1 MTTLYTA
8 TPRTVPNGPS
18 RDNTA
23 ASESLIDRHS
33 HFNGHYRTSHD
44 LRVEGTAEGEIE
56 CEGTVTVAPEA
67 RVSATVK
74 ARNVVIAGAASGE
87 IVCRDQF
94 TLKPTG
100 EMRGQVRAGSLV
112 VEEGAF
118 FDGEFKMAATAPEP
132 PAKRDTKP
140 DAKLDPKL
148 DRRGQPTTPV
158 QPGRQVEAVK
168 DGQAKEPNDG
178 AIKTEADKQPA

>member
-1 MTTLYTA
+1 MSTFYPA
-8 TPRTVPNGPS
+8 TPRTVPNSPAREDTS
-18 RDNTA
+18 P
-23 ASESLIDRHS
+23 SESMIDRHS

-56 CEGTVTVAPEA
+56 CDGTVTVAPQA

-100 EMRGQVRAGSLV
+100 EM
-112 VEEGAF
+112 
-118 FDGEFKMAATAPEP
+118 
-132 PAKRDTKP
+132 
-140 DAKLDPKL
+140 
-148 DRRGQPTTPV
+148 
-158 QPGRQVEAVK
+158 
-168 DGQAKEPNDG
+168 
-178 AIKTEADKQPA
+178 